1 MYFKSILGNNSVKNS
16 LLREFHSNR
25 IPHGQLFY
33 GEDSGQQLGMALAF
47 VTYLFCDKKI
57 EKDSCGKCMNCVQM
71 FKLTHPDLH
80 FFYPTIKI
88 QKNKEK
94 TSESKA
100 SFPRFQKAMLENPNL
115 TTAQWAKKFNSSKS
129 PTIRAADLNT
139 LCKISNLKSYQGGY
153 KVFIIWGAETIV
165 VKSSSILLKTIEEP
179 APKTIFIFISNNPE
193 KLLSTIK
200 SRLQEKKFTKL
211 DDNILLKKIKMT
223 HPHLEDEVIQN
234 LILSNKNN
242 YVDIVHSL
250 ENDSDQALIIND
262 FVEWVRLC
270 FLSINKNAKYQQK
283 SVIVKIV
290 EWSNSISKL
299 EKAYQ
304 MQFVKIAAS
313 IFRSAF
319 LLNYNPLFIENIK
332 IEHPDFSIKKF
343 SEHITGSNIS
353 EIFSLLSSAHYYLS
367 QYGNSKII
375 FLDLSFSLG
384 KLLHKKKEHSD

>member
-1 MYFKSILGNNSVKNS
+1 MYFKSVLGNNSVKNS

-33 GEDSGQQLGMALAF
+33 GEDSGQKLGMALAF

-57 EKDSCGKCMNCVQM
+57 EKDSCGKCVNCVQM

-115 TTAQWAKKFNSSKS
+115 TTAQWAKNFNSSKS

-165 VKSSSILLKTIEEP
+165 AKSSSILLKTIEEP

-211 DDNILLKKIKMT
+211 DDNVLLKKIKMT
-223 HPHLEDEVIQN
+223 HPHLENEVIQN

-242 YVDIVHSL
+242 YLDIVHSL

-270 FLSINKNAKYQQK
+270 FLSVNKNAKYQEN

-299 EKAYQ
+299 EKTYQ
-304 MQFVKIAAS
+304 MKFVKIATS

-319 LLNYNPLFIENIK
+319 LLNYNPLFIESIK

-353 EIFSLLSSAHYYLS
+353 EIFSLLSSSHYYLS

-384 KLLHKKKEHSD
+384 KLLHKKRTT